1 MLRGIV
7 ILAPLSLPTTVI
19 VVDKVVNV
27 EPNNVLTVVP
37 VKVNEV
43 PISDLDNT
51 VPVVVFNEA
60 AFPTVTS
67 VVVIPVPW
75 KEDNNLISAIVATYP
90 LASNVEVAPK

>member
-1 MLRGIV
+1 MLIGMV
-7 ILAPLSLPTTVI
+7 ILAPLSLPITVI
-19 VVDKVVNV
+19 VVANVVNE

-51 VPVVVFNEA
+51 APVVVFNSGW
-60 AFPTVTS
+60 PTV
-67 VVVIPVPW
+67 VVVIPVPVN
-75 KEDNNLISAIVATYP
+75 DDSNLISEIVATYP